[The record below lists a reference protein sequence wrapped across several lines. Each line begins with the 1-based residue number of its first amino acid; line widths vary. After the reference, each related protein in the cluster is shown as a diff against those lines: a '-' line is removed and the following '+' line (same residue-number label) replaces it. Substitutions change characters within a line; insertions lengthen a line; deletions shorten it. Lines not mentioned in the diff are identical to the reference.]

1 MKRNGRKKFRLAFL
15 SAVCLCLSLGTTPPA
30 SANASQIADGQKAR
44 VRGVIISGSG
54 NLINIED
61 EMSGAIVVIKLGATT
76 RIERDRGFFRH
87 TATNPSALVQ
97 GLTIEAKGIGN
108 SDGQLQATKITF
120 TPDLFADDFAEKQRV
135 YVYLQQQLGK
145 VQPR

>member
-1 MKRNGRKKFRLAFL
+1 MKQNGWKNFRLAFW
-15 SAVCLCLSLGTTPPA
+15 SAVCLCLSLRTTPPA
-30 SANASQIADGQKAR
+30 SANASETADGQKAK

-61 EMSGAIVVIKLGATT
+61 EMSGAIVVIKVGATT
-76 RIERDRGFFRH
+76 RVVRDREFFRH
-87 TATNPSALVQ
+87 TATNLSALVQ

-108 SDGQLQATKITF
+108 ADGQLQATKITF
-120 TPDLFADDFAEKQRV
+120 TPDLFADEFAEKQRV